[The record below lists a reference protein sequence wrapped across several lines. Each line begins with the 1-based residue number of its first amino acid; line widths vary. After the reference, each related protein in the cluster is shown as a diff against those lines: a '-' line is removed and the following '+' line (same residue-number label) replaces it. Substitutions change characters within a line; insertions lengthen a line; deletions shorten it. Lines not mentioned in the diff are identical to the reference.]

1 MDSWVYSATA
11 ATIWDL
17 KLISV
22 IDFSQVSFLL
32 QRKDCVSI
40 TKGMWVT
47 LLRELL
53 AVCHRNSMKHYM
65 TACRT

>member
-1 MDSWVYSATA
+1 M
-11 ATIWDL
+11 

-22 IDFSQVSFLL
+22 TDFSQVSFLL

-40 TKGMWVT
+40 TRGMWVT

-53 AVCHRNSMKHYM
+53 AVCHRDSMKHYI